1 MNPTKR
7 KLQQSKRAADAA
19 ADAIEETKQRRAS
32 TLNVG
37 RDNAA
42 LSMAVR
48 FGITQMTQPNKRI

>member
-1 MNPTKR
+1 MNPTKL
-7 KLQQSKRAADAA
+7 KLQLSKRAAEAA
-19 ADAIEETKQRRAS
+19 AVATEETKQRRAS

-48 FGITQMTQPNKRI
+48 FGITQMTKPNKRM